1 MNDVKHQEFLANIA
15 QDFYISKMTVTEL
28 SQKYDLSRYLINKSL
43 DEALSSGLVKISV
56 ATPITRNLELE
67 MRFKKEFGIRDAFI
81 IKDSDTPNDNN
92 ENIIEYAAEE
102 IQNLIRKSRV
112 VGLTWGDTVLSTIA
126 HFQTQFKDD
135 VVFTQFVGDNMKYNS
150 LSGATPIVEKA
161 ATKFGA
167 PYLTMPGPLYIM
179 NNDARI
185 ALQKEPA
192 LFPAFN
198 TASRMDLLFT
208 GIGTLSSVDTI
219 PVWKQHQAEIFKG
232 VDLEQVAGMLYGRP
246 YDING
251 NILNM
256 TDDKT
261 FGISVDNIMTTTHRI
276 GIVKSKFK
284 ARALLGA
291 LRGQLLTEVVTNEAV
306 ANRVLLEENENPVI
320 AQ

>member
-1 MNDVKHQEFLANIA
+1 
-15 QDFYISKMTVTEL
+15 
-28 SQKYDLSRYLINKSL
+28 
-43 DEALSSGLVKISV
+43 
-56 ATPITRNLELE
+56 
-67 MRFKKEFGIRDAFI
+67 
-81 IKDSDTPNDNN
+81 
-92 ENIIEYAAEE
+92 
-102 IQNLIRKSRV
+102 
-112 VGLTWGDTVLSTIA
+112 
-126 HFQTQFKDD
+126 
-135 VVFTQFVGDNMKYNS
+135 
-150 LSGATPIVEKA
+150 VEKA

-219 PVWKQHQAEIFKG
+219 PVWKQHQTEIFKG